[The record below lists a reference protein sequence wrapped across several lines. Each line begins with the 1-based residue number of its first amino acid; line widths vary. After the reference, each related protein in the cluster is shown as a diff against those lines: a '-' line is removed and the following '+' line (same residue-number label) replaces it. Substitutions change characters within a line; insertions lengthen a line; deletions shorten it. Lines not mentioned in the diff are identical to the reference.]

1 MKKITVWMLMI
12 ACAIVMRAENNS
24 DDAKQK
30 KINEIKWSE
39 NAVYAEVLDYMAD
52 DGDDTFI
59 SLAEQKSMALLQS
72 HVIEIFAK
80 RLKMSKQDVQEIW
93 DVVEDKCQYIE
104 LKKGDIVKVFTYVM
118 KDALGLTLSAPKDKD
133 LQQYFS
139 NDPELPE
146 MTEVKKLTPT
156 VDTQVAVASNIPS
169 ATDNSTAIR
178 DIVSDVRV
186 EAEPVAEPAPV
197 VESAPVVEAAPVV
210 APEPAQE
217 TLAMA
222 EPKPEPEPVAE
233 PAPVVASAPAPVAE
247 PKPVAEPTSAV
258 QPEPAPIVE
267 PESAPAPVAEP
278 EPVAAPAPAPEVVV
292 PELCQNM
299 LAKQTLP
306 KLLSFLDSEK
316 TYEKLIYG
324 NQKSMKN
331 PDNCYIVIVEKSS
344 KKIVAIL
351 DKGKEDRMNFVT
363 KEMDH
368 FNNYRGTG
376 EYSAVFVQAL

>member
-146 MTEVKKLTPT
+146 MTEVKKITPT

-186 EAEPVAEPAPV
+186 EAESVAEAAPV
-197 VESAPVVEAAPVV
+197 VESAPVV
-210 APEPAQE
+210 APEPTQE

-222 EPKPEPEPVAE
+222 EPKTEPDPVAEPEPVAE
-233 PAPVVASAPAPVAE
+233 PAPAVQPAPVAE
-247 PKPVAEPTSAV
+247 PAPAV
-258 QPEPAPIVE
+258 QPEPVAE
-267 PESAPAPVAEP
+267 PAPVAEP
-278 EPVAAPAPAPEVVV
+278 EPVAEPAPEVVV